1 MKVGDLVRY
10 KCWWRGQIGR
20 CIKIEEDEDF
30 GDYEYLFYWYL
41 DNEEEIEDPEQLEV
55 ICESR

>member
-20 CIKIEEDEDF
+20 CIKIKKMWS

-41 DNEEEIEDPEQLEV
+41 DNEEEIEDPNQLEV
-55 ICESR
+55 IDESR

>member
-10 KCWWRGQIGR
+10 KCWWGGHIGR
-20 CIKIEEDEDF
+20 CIKIQKMWS

-41 DNEEEIEDPEQLEV
+41 DGNEDYEDPDQLMV
-55 ICESR
+55 IK